1 MTLFELKELEQQL
14 PLIHSVVPPSPCY
27 QWPLLDQASDL
38 EIWVKH
44 ENHNPTG
51 AFKVRGGVVY
61 IDQLLKAQPNC
72 PGVISATRGNHGQS
86 IALAAKK
93 HGLTAVIVVPEGNS
107 LEKNAA
113 MQALGC
119 ELVISGKDFDQA
131 RLTTAELAEQ
141 RGLHMIPS
149 FHKDL
154 VLGVASYALEMFQQA
169 APLDRIYVP
178 IGMGSGICAVLTTRD
193 LLGLDTEVIGVVST
207 AAPSYQLSFQQGK
220 IVTTD
225 SANTFAD
232 GMACRQPV
240 QAALDII
247 RAGAARV
254 ISVNDD
260 EIAAAQR
267 LYYSATHNIAEGA
280 GAAAL
285 AAALQEKA
293 QGGSVG
299 LVLSGGNIDSD
310 KYAKVLSG
318 GTPKP

>member
-1 MTLFELKELEQQL
+1 MPLFELKELEQQL
-14 PLIHSVVPPSPCY
+14 PLIRSVVPQSPCY
-27 QWPLLDQASDL
+27 QWPLLEQASGL
-38 EIWVKH
+38 KLWVKH

-51 AFKVRGGVVY
+51 AFKVRGGIVY
-61 IDQLLKAQPNC
+61 IDQLLKTQPKC

-107 LEKNAA
+107 PEKNAA
-113 MQALGC
+113 MRALGC
-119 ELVISGKDFDQA
+119 ELITSGKDFDQA
-131 RLTTAELAEQ
+131 RLTVAELAEQ

-154 VLGVASYALEMFQQA
+154 VLGVASYALEMFQQTT
-169 APLDRIYVP
+169 PLDRIYVP
-178 IGMGSGICAVLTTRD
+178 IGMGSGICAVITTRD

-225 SANTFAD
+225 HANTFAD

-293 QGGSVG
+293 QGGSIG
-299 LVLSGGNIDSD
+299 LVLSGGNIDSN
-310 KYAKVLSG
+310 KYAQVLNG
-318 GTPKP
+318 LTPTA